1 MSAVS
6 RALSGGSVSAS
17 KKADVLRVAKELG
30 YRPSTAAR
38 SLVHRQSH
46 SVTLVTG
53 RLHDSFDSQF
63 LDCLAEAL
71 ADTGRR
77 LIVAPASKQLAASGG
92 VYQAIDDRSD
102 AVVIAAGTMPLESS
116 RACVRAGLRV
126 ITMAPKDRGCAMVF
140 QNYALYPHLSVSGNI
155 GYGLRVA
162 GMPKKERQAKIL
174 EVSSMLQIDHLLDR
188 KPGHLSG
195 GQRQRVAIA
204 RAIAREPRVFLFD
217 EPLSNLDAKLRT
229 AMRSELRKLH
239 DRIGATSIFVTHDQ
253 VEAMTLADKIVVVN
267 RGRIAQVGSPHDI
280 YHEPRSRF
288 VADFIGS
295 PAINIFDAAVQPDGV
310 TAMTSFGLAL
320 PVRGLVHGN
329 SAGRRIALGIRPENL
344 AVDDSGL
351 PVTLEHI
358 EDMGNHKVLFCKAG
372 GCEIRVLGPG
382 DRAFT
387 AGSILYLRVRNS
399 QVVVFEEDREREEDS
414 APF

>member
-1 MSAVS
+1 MAFVELRGINKLYGQTHVVHDVHAEFEQHEFVVILGPSGCGKSTLLRMIAGLEEVS
-6 RALSGGSVSAS
+6 SGEIHIA
-17 KKADVLRVAKELG
+17 
-30 YRPSTAAR
+30 
-38 SLVHRQSH
+38 
-46 SVTLVTG
+46 
-53 RLHDSFDSQF
+53 
-63 LDCLAEAL
+63 
-71 ADTGRR
+71 GRR
-77 LIVAPASKQLAASGG
+77 VDT
-92 VYQAIDDRSD
+92 V
-102 AVVIAAGTMPLESS
+102 
-116 RACVRAGLRV
+116 
-126 ITMAPKDRGCAMVF
+126 APKDRGCAMVF

-174 EVSSMLQIDHLLDR
+174 EVATMLQIDHLLDR

-267 RGRIAQVGSPHDI
+267 QGRIAQVGSPHDI
-280 YHEPRSRF
+280 YHEPASRF

-320 PVRGLVHGN
+320 PVHGLVHEN
-329 SAGRRIALGIRPENL
+329 AAGRRIALAIRPENL

-358 EDMGNHKVLFCKAG
+358 EDMGNHKVLFCKAR

-387 AGSILYLRVRNS
+387 AGSVLYLRVRNS
-399 QVVVFEEDREREEDS
+399 QVVVFDENREREEAS
-414 APF
+414 ARK